1 MSMSNRTKIY
11 VGMGTCGLAAGAKSV
26 FEAITATIKNLNI
39 DAEIIP
45 TGCVGYCK
53 REIIVDIVKPGYPKL
68 SYGDVTAADVEGL
81 LKSVLVDNKHNH
93 KLIIGKY
100 AADAVINK
108 DDLLEVP
115 SIEEL
120 PFFKK
125 QRRLVLKNCGH
136 INPESLE
143 DYLACEGY
151 DGLKKA
157 FAAGQSGVIDE
168 VKKSGLRGR
177 GGGGFP
183 TGMKWEFGNKSIPKD
198 PENQKKYMICNADE
212 GDPGAFMD
220 RSVLEGD
227 PFALL
232 EGMTIAAYAIGAS
245 YGYIYVR
252 AEYPLAIARLKNAI
266 KLAKENNLLG
276 DNILGSG
283 FNLELKIKKGAGAF
297 VCGEETA
304 LIGSIEGKRGMP
316 NPRPPFP
323 TESGAFGCPT
333 VINNVETLANVP
345 GLLRHGGEW
354 FASVGTDSSKGTKV
368 FALTGKINNAGLVE
382 VPMGISLREIIY
394 EIGNGIIDDKKYKSV
409 QIGGPSGGCIPE
421 EHLDIRIDY
430 ESLKTVGAMMGSGGL
445 VVMDE
450 NTCMVDVAKYFVE
463 FCAKESCGKCTPCR
477 EGTMRMFEI
486 LEKITTKDV
495 DKQEKIESVKHLQHL
510 ANVIR
515 DTSLCGLGQTA
526 PNPVLS
532 TLKYFKDEY
541 DAHIYD
547 EKCPAGHCKSLIHY
561 EIDESKC
568 IGCGICK
575 AKCPSN
581 AIVGERKS
589 PHKIM
594 TDVCV
599 KCDQCVQLCPVKA
612 IAAK

>member
-1 MSMSNRTKIY
+1 MSNKTKIF

-26 FEAITATIKNLNI
+26 FEAISATLKNLNI

-53 REIIVDIVKPGYPKL
+53 REIIVDIAKDGYPKL

-81 LKSVLVDNKHNH
+81 LKSVLVDNVYNH

-100 AADAVINK
+100 PTAEVINK
-108 DDLLEVP
+108 DDLDKVP
-115 SIEEL
+115 SINEL

-136 INPESLE
+136 INPESLQ
-143 DYLACEGY
+143 DYLDFEGY
-151 DGLKKA
+151 EGLKKA
-157 FAAGQSGVIDE
+157 FAAGPLGVIAE

-177 GGGGFP
+177 GGGGFS
-183 TGMKWEFGNKSIPKD
+183 TGMKWEFGNKSQPKD
-198 PENQKKYMICNADE
+198 PNNQKKYMICNADE

-232 EGMTIAAYAIGAS
+232 EGMTIAAYAIGAN

-252 AEYPLAIARLKNAI
+252 AEYPLAIERLENAI

-276 DNILGSG
+276 ENILSSG
-283 FNLELKIKKGAGAF
+283 YNFEIKIKKGAGAF

-354 FASVGTDSSKGTKV
+354 FASVGTDNSKGTKV

-394 EIGNGIIDDKKYKSV
+394 EIGDGIIDDKKYKSV

-421 EHLDIRIDY
+421 EHLDIKIDY

-450 NTCMVDVAKYFVE
+450 GTCMVDVAKYFVE
-463 FCAKESCGKCTPCR
+463 FCTKESCGKCTPCR

-486 LEKITTKDV
+486 LERITTKES
-495 DKQEKIESVKHLQHL
+495 DKQQKIESVKHLEHL
-510 ANVIR
+510 AGVIR

-532 TLKYFKDEY
+532 TLRYFKNEY

-561 EIDESKC
+561 EIEESKC
-568 IGCGICK
+568 IGCSICK
-575 AKCPSN
+575 TKCPSN
-581 AIVGERKS
+581 AIVGERKA

-594 TDVCV
+594 TETCV

-612 IAAK
+612 IAAN